1 MSQRYFTFDD
11 LRVILREA
19 AGLADESVGD
29 DALDMPFEELGLE
42 SLAVLETGSRIE
54 REYGI
59 TLDDSYLTE
68 VKTPRALLE
77 MVNEEL
83 AAAAA

>member
-1 MSQRYFTFDD
+1 MSQRRFTFDD
-11 LRVILREA
+11 LRTILREA
-19 AGLADESVGD
+19 AGLAEESVGD
-29 DALDMPFEELGLE
+29 DALDTPFEELGLE

-77 MVNEEL
+77 IVNEEL
-83 AAAAA
+83 GAAAA